1 MQQQPFQFKDEDIRL
16 IDVIDTFK
24 HYGAYLL
31 RKFYIV
37 LIGVG
42 GLTYLGYLFAVKS
55 PPTYIANAS
64 FNVVDPKGAA
74 GGGLMSLASSLG
86 FSLGGSSTNDV
97 LMGIFSSRSVFK
109 NALLEEVSIGG
120 KTDKLAN
127 FYMLAFGYQEGIRE
141 LPGYENFR
149 FTSPTINT
157 MNRIEDSISSVMYFD
172 FVEEYLTI
180 EFDIPSGL
188 IKAEIETPTY
198 ELSKF
203 LGVSMMRNTIAFYQ
217 TKQVESA
224 RISYDNVTARL
235 DSIQRE
241 IDAREKMLA
250 QSRDVNIFNKKVV
263 AVIDQEKI
271 QRELSNLV
279 YMYSDA
285 LNSKESA
292 KSTMTGQNST
302 IRIVDDPRFST
313 DVSPR
318 SKLLW
323 SVIGFGAGIVLVI
336 IPMILNKAVTD
347 AREEEARKALESAA

>member
-1 MQQQPFQFKDEDIRL
+1 MQQPYQFKDEDIRL
-16 IDVIDTFK
+16 IDVIDSFK
-24 HYGAYLL
+24 NYGGFLL

-42 GLTYLGYLFAVKS
+42 GLTYLGYLFAVTAA
-55 PPTYIANAS
+55 PTYIANAS

-109 NALLEEVSIGG
+109 NALLEEVTIDG
-120 KTDKLAN
+120 KKDKLAN
-127 FYMLAFGYQEGIRE
+127 FYMTTFGYQEGIRE

-157 MNRIEDSISSVMYFD
+157 MSRVEDSISSVMYFD
-172 FVEEYLTI
+172 FTEEYLTI

-198 ELSKF
+198 ELSKN
-203 LGVSMMRNTIAFYQ
+203 LGIGMMRNTIQFYQ

-224 RISYDNVTARL
+224 KISYDNVTARL

-241 IDAREKMLA
+241 IDVRENILA
-250 QSRDVNIFNKKVV
+250 QSKDENIFNKKVLGIV
-263 AVIDQEKI
+263 DQEKTE
-271 QRELSNLV
+271 RELSNLV
-279 YMYSDA
+279 YMYSEA
-285 LNSKESA
+285 LSSKESA
-292 KSTMTGQNST
+292 KSTMTGQNTT

-323 SVIGFGAGIVLVI
+323 SVIGFGVGVVLVI
-336 IPMILNKAVTD
+336 IPMILYKAVKD
-347 AREEEARKALESAA
+347 SREEEAKLARSAAA